1 MTDWNRRFMDL
12 AKHVAGWSKDPRTKV
27 GAVLV
32 KGKRDVV
39 FGYNGF
45 PAGVRDLTARY
56 DDREFK
62 HKVVLH
68 AELNAILNARR
79 DLTGYRIYV
88 WPLPPCTQCA
98 SAIIQSGITEVI
110 TVQLTPAMREKHE
123 NYLKD
128 WAIAG
133 TMFEEAGVTM
143 VYQNPR
149 RPGKFK
155 VGEAYRSSRRSSRY
169 PPREA
174 LCGPGDQRQSR
185 AFGAFR
191 VCLRRLQA
199 GSYRKIDPTLGD
211 QDYR

>member
-1 MTDWNRRFMDL
+1 MTNWNRRFMEL

-45 PAGVRDLTARY
+45 PAGVRDVTSLY
-56 DDREFK
+56 EDREYK

-110 TVQLTPAMREKHE
+110 TVQLTAAMREKHE
-123 NYLKD
+123 NYLND
-128 WAIAG
+128 WAIAR
-133 TMFEEAGVTM
+133 TMFDEAGVVM
-143 VYQNPR
+143 VYQNVK
-149 RPGKFK
+149 RPDRFK
-155 VGEAYRSSRRSSRY
+155 VGEAYRSSRY
-169 PPREA
+169 PPRVVEPFVA
-174 LCGPGDQRQSR
+174 PCNGKCGGEC
-185 AFGAFR
+185 GEG
-191 VCLRRLQA
+191 C
-199 GSYRKIDPTLGD
+199 
-211 QDYR
+211 